1 MHPLITAEGK
11 RKRDFV
17 LAAGKNS
24 VQLFKKKICHSAFKL
39 CNDVYSNQSFLGC
52 TLLFSLNVLLGVQLF
67 GNCVLPLRHWLLYE
81 R

>member
-24 VQLFKKKICHSAFKL
+24 VQLLKKKKIVTVLLSFAMTYIQIKVSLVVL
-39 CNDVYSNQSFLGC
+39 CSFL
-52 TLLFSLNVLLGVQLF
+52 
-67 GNCVLPLRHWLLYE
+67 
-81 R
+81 

>member
-24 VQLFKKKICHSAFKL
+24 VQLFKKEIVIVLLSFAMTYIQIKVSLVVL
-39 CNDVYSNQSFLGC
+39 CSFL
-52 TLLFSLNVLLGVQLF
+52 
-67 GNCVLPLRHWLLYE
+67 
-81 R
+81 

>member
-24 VQLFKKKICHSAFKL
+24 VQLFKKKKIVTVLLSFAMTYIQIKVSLVVL
-39 CNDVYSNQSFLGC
+39 CSFL
-52 TLLFSLNVLLGVQLF
+52 
-67 GNCVLPLRHWLLYE
+67 
-81 R
+81 

>member
-24 VQLFKKKICHSAFKL
+24 VQLLKKKKNCHGAFKL

-52 TLLFSLNVLLGVQLF
+52 TLPISLNVLLGVQLF
-67 GNCVLPLRHWLLYE
+67 GNCVLPLRH
-81 R
+81 